1 MLADQGFI
9 ARGDAE
15 KLKSC
20 VKVFDQVRLVSVA
33 ISLVKCVTLTNYA
46 SQHPLAQI
54 TRRGRVEVDFDDE
67 AERLCGGAKGVA
79 DLLALHHARLE
90 LMLKIWHLAHDKPP
104 AVVAWGEYA
113 REHVELL
120 AAAGLVE
127 YLGHVM
133 HPASHWRL
141 TMDIKKR
148 LKEGKSVPCNLK
160 KDKHFDKGDALCPEI
175 TRSLETEPKKNLIGR
190 N

>member
-1 MLADQGFI
+1 M
-9 ARGDAE
+9 
-15 KLKSC
+15 
-20 VKVFDQVRLVSVA
+20 
-33 ISLVKCVTLTNYA
+33 
-46 SQHPLAQI
+46 
-54 TRRGRVEVDFDDE
+54 
-67 AERLCGGAKGVA
+67 
-79 DLLALHHARLE
+79 
-90 LMLKIWHLAHDKPP
+90 
-104 AVVAWGEYA
+104 
-113 REHVELL
+113 
-120 AAAGLVE
+120 VE

-148 LKEGKSVPCNLK
+148 LAEGKSVPCNLK